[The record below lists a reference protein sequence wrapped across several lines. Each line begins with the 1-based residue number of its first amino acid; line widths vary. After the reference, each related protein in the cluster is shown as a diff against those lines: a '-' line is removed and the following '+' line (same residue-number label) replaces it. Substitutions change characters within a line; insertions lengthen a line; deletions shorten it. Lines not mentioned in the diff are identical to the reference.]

1 MTLAYKDQR
10 DFIRMEVNSK
20 VEFKRGDSGPILLG
34 TAIDIS
40 AIGLRF
46 VSEEII
52 ENEEVLNVTIYP
64 GAEVTPPLHA
74 TVTVKRVDHCEE
86 EGTYEIAGTL
96 KMA

>member
-1 MTLAYKDQR
+1 MTLAHKDQR
-10 DFIRMEVNSK
+10 DFIRMEVNSR
-20 VEFKRGDSGPILLG
+20 VEFKRGDSGPTLIG

-46 VSEEII
+46 VSEEAI

-74 TVTVKRVDHCEE
+74 IVTVKRVDYCED

-96 KMA
+96 TMV

>member
-1 MTLAYKDQR
+1 MTLAHKDQR
-10 DFIRMEVNSK
+10 NFIRMEVNSK
-20 VEFKRGDSGPILLG
+20 VEFKRGDSGPTLVG

-46 VSEEII
+46 VSEEAID
-52 ENEEVLNVTIYP
+52 NEEVLSVTVYP

-74 TVTVKRVDHCEE
+74 IVTVKRVDHCEE
-86 EGTYEIAGTL
+86 EGTYEVAGTL